1 MRTHT
6 FTCIVC
12 PLSCEMELVEEDDK
26 ILEVKGNHC
35 NLGKKYAVDE
45 FTNPV
50 RTLTTTVRVV
60 DGALPVLPVRS
71 DEPVPK
77 RLMKEIVEALNAVEV
92 KAPIRCGN
100 IVCENVF
107 DTGINIVASRD
118 LSERPP

>member
-1 MRTHT
+1 LRTHT

-12 PLSCEMELVEEDDK
+12 PLSCEVELVEEDGE

-35 NLGKKYAVDE
+35 NLGENYAIDE

-50 RTLTTTVRVV
+50 RILTTTVRVE
-60 DGALPVLPVRS
+60 DGVLPVLPVRS
-71 DEPVPK
+71 DKPVPK
-77 RLMKEIVEALNAVEV
+77 RLMEEIVKMLNAVKA

-100 IVCENVF
+100 IICENVF

-118 LSERPP
+118 LREKI

>member
-12 PLSCEMELVEEDDK
+12 PLSCQVDLVEEDGE

-35 NLGKKYAVDE
+35 NLGEDYAIVE

-50 RTLTTTVRVV
+50 RILTTTVRVV

-77 RLMKEIVEALNAVEV
+77 GLMKDIVKALNAVRV

-100 IVCENVF
+100 IICENVL